1 MQRSEMTNVIA
12 GGGSLTKEGDGV
24 LTLSQANTYAGNTTI
39 NKGTVVVGN
48 STSFGLGTVT
58 FAGATALEASTNIT
72 LANTIKF
79 NGQTTLNSKLANT
92 TLEVSNAI
100 TGDGSLVKNG
110 EGHLK
115 LNAANSYTGS
125 TTINAGK
132 VILGSSTASFGT
144 GMVAL
149 ANETALETSANVTL
163 ANAVQLNGQATVNT
177 TLNAS
182 ALAFSN
188 TITGTGS
195 LTKTGL
201 GTLS

>member
-1 MQRSEMTNVIA
+1 M
-12 GGGSLTKEGDGV
+12 
-24 LTLSQANTYAGNTTI
+24 
-39 NKGTVVVGN
+39 
-48 STSFGLGTVT
+48 
-58 FAGATALEASTNIT
+58 
-72 LANTIKF
+72 
-79 NGQTTLNSKLANT
+79 
-92 TLEVSNAI
+92 SNAI

-115 LNAANSYTGS
+115 LNAANSYTG

-201 GTLS
+201 GTLSLNVANGVVKRMVRR